1 MKNLSTSI
9 YTFEKLRQENCVYV
23 DKTEYLHK
31 LVTGASQQVFC
42 ARPRRFGKSLTV
54 STLEAI
60 FRGKRELFEGLYIG
74 GQDYDWQEYPVVH
87 LDFARADM
95 RDLDKLQMSLC
106 LQLSQI
112 GEEYGIS
119 LQGNNPVV
127 MLDTLL
133 LKLAQQSNHGVV
145 LLVDEYDKPIF
156 EHIEDKEDAEE
167 FRKFLSS
174 FYQIIKGAESQERF
188 VFLTGVTRLAKLSIF
203 SKLNNL
209 FDITMDEEFA
219 TMMGY
224 TQSELENDF
233 AGWLDKSL
241 AEQVTDEFGELLD
254 REGLLGELKRWYDGY
269 CFAPGC
275 ETVYNPVSVG
285 NFFLKKNAFRNYWFA
300 TGTPR
305 FLVDLMQRNKMTL
318 MDVTGARLPASSLDS
333 FDVTELAG
341 SEVRN
346 ERIIELMLQ
355 TGYLTLDY
363 VLTRPQLAY
372 VMRFPNAETEKSFG
386 ENLLNAYV
394 KQRTPAAWSVDI
406 WEAAESGDTEK
417 FINML
422 QSDNLISGFFL
433 NKSCPFPMNRI
444 CSKEITEYV
453 FLVGIFFAAFQLVP
467 IWPCKQGSRITNDRH
482 ISSCELLNYLCA
494 CNLPDRNVLYPV
506 KIRFCFFNLFLRNR
520 RNTEAWGISDFYRIL
535 RYKIHC
541 IEIHFK
547 VCRIPYLIAAQNK
560 CPVSISCFFELCSVC
575 KFWCKA
581 TKGFFEFHKLTIS
594 FSRTPAD
601 LTIKKLCGHLS
612 FQQFKLHFHKR
623 HIKNP
628 V

>member
-74 GQDYDWQEYPVVH
+74 EQDYDWQEYPVVH

-127 MLDTLL
+127 MFDILL
-133 LKLAQQSNHGVV
+133 RNLAQQSNHGVV

-241 AEQVTDEFGELLD
+241 AEQVTDECGELLD

-341 SEVRN
+341 SGVRN

-406 WEAAESGDTEK
+406 WEAAERGDTEK

-422 QSDNLISGFFL
+422 QS
-433 NKSCPFPMNRI
+433 
-444 CSKEITEYV
+444 
-453 FLVGIFFAAFQLVP
+453 FFADIPYTMQLDYEKFYQTVVY
-467 IWPCKQGSRITNDRH
+467 IICRMCGMDIQAEVATNIGRIDAVLKAGQHLYIMEFKLDKTAGTALAQIDEKKYVQKY
-482 ISSCELLNYLCA
+482 I
-494 CNLPDRNVLYPV
+494 LPARKKGQVIHKLGINFSYDKDRNITDWQEEVV
-506 KIRFCFFNLFLRNR
+506 K
-520 RNTEAWGISDFYRIL
+520 
-535 RYKIHC
+535 
-541 IEIHFK
+541 
-547 VCRIPYLIAAQNK
+547 
-560 CPVSISCFFELCSVC
+560 
-575 KFWCKA
+575 
-581 TKGFFEFHKLTIS
+581 
-594 FSRTPAD
+594 
-601 LTIKKLCGHLS
+601 
-612 FQQFKLHFHKR
+612 
-623 HIKNP
+623 
-628 V
+628 

>member
-9 YTFEKLRQENCVYV
+9 YTFESLISNDCLYV
-23 DKTEYLHK
+23 DKTRYLYE
-31 LVTGASQQVFC
+31 LVRRPKAQVFC

-74 GQDYDWQEYPVVH
+74 KQDYDWQEYPVVH

-285 NFFLKKNAFRNYWFA
+285 NFFLKKNAFRNYWFV

-406 WEAAESGDTEK
+406 WEAAERGDTEQ
-417 FINML
+417 FIKML
-422 QSDNLISGFFL
+422 QGFFADIPYTMQL
-433 NKSCPFPMNRI
+433 DYEKFYQTVVYIICRMCVMDIQAEVATNIGRI
-444 CSKEITEYV
+444 DAVLKAGQHLYIMEFKLDKTTGTALAQIDEKKYV
-453 FLVGIFFAAFQLVP
+453 QKYILPARKKGQVIHKLGINFSYD
-467 IWPCKQGSRITNDRH
+467 K
-482 ISSCELLNYLCA
+482 
-494 CNLPDRNVLYPV
+494 DRNITDWQEEVV
-506 KIRFCFFNLFLRNR
+506 K
-520 RNTEAWGISDFYRIL
+520 
-535 RYKIHC
+535 
-541 IEIHFK
+541 
-547 VCRIPYLIAAQNK
+547 
-560 CPVSISCFFELCSVC
+560 
-575 KFWCKA
+575 
-581 TKGFFEFHKLTIS
+581 
-594 FSRTPAD
+594 
-601 LTIKKLCGHLS
+601 
-612 FQQFKLHFHKR
+612 
-623 HIKNP
+623 
-628 V
+628 

>member
-31 LVTGASQQVFC
+31 LITGASQQVFC

-74 GQDYDWQEYPVVH
+74 EQDYDWQEYPVVH
-87 LDFARADM
+87 LDFARSVMDNIDILKHSLALLLMDIG
-95 RDLDKLQMSLC
+95 RSYGVEFREDEPALLFRSLVDKLHEKF
-106 LQLSQI
+106 
-112 GEEYGIS
+112 GR
-119 LQGNNPVV
+119 
-127 MLDTLL
+127 
-133 LKLAQQSNHGVV
+133 GVV
-145 LLVDEYDKPIF
+145 ILIDEYDKPIF
-156 EHIEDKEDAEE
+156 EHIEDREDAEE

-174 FYQIIKGAESQERF
+174 FYQIIKGAEAKERF

-209 FDITMDEEFA
+209 FDITMDEDYA

-224 TQSELENDF
+224 TQAEMESNF
-233 AGWLDKSL
+233 AGWLDKAM

-254 REGLLGELKRWYDGY
+254 RAGLLGELKRWYDGY

-285 NFFLKKNAFRNYWFA
+285 NFFLKKNAFRNYWFS

-305 FLVDLMQRNKMTL
+305 FLVELMQRNKMTL

-346 ERIIELMLQ
+346 ERIVELMLQ

-406 WEAAESGDTEK
+406 WEAAERGDTEQ
-417 FINML
+417 FIKML
-422 QSDNLISGFFL
+422 QGFFADIPYTMQL
-433 NKSCPFPMNRI
+433 DYEKFYQTVVYIICRMCGMDIQAEVATNIGRI
-444 CSKEITEYV
+444 DAILRAGQHLYIMEFKLDKTAGAALVQIDEKKYVQRYILPARKKGQVIHKLGINFSYAREDRNITEWQEE
-453 FLVGIFFAAFQLVP
+453 LV
-467 IWPCKQGSRITNDRH
+467 R
-482 ISSCELLNYLCA
+482 
-494 CNLPDRNVLYPV
+494 
-506 KIRFCFFNLFLRNR
+506 
-520 RNTEAWGISDFYRIL
+520 
-535 RYKIHC
+535 
-541 IEIHFK
+541 
-547 VCRIPYLIAAQNK
+547 
-560 CPVSISCFFELCSVC
+560 
-575 KFWCKA
+575 
-581 TKGFFEFHKLTIS
+581 
-594 FSRTPAD
+594 
-601 LTIKKLCGHLS
+601 
-612 FQQFKLHFHKR
+612 
-623 HIKNP
+623 
-628 V
+628 